1 MKNFS
6 TIATQYIYVLLFL
19 HCCCCTMFVLVLV
32 QAADPSSS
40 EAPMHKAEQQ
50 ALYSA
55 VQAFVGSWWNGSDLY
70 PDPCG
75 WTPIQGVYCDLYN
88 DFWYVSVINIGPLY
102 DNSLRCTTNI
112 AEFSHHLF
120 NLKHLKV
127 LSFFSC
133 FLSPSQNPITIS
145 TSNWEK
151 LANSLESLE
160 FRSNPGLIGT
170 VPNTFGYLRNL
181 QSLVLLENGLGGNL
195 PEEIGTLVNLRR
207 LVLAGNQFSGKI
219 PESFGGLSKLLILD
233 ASRNKLSGSLPLTFG
248 SLTSLLKLDLSNNML
263 EGKLP
268 REIGRLKNLTLLDLG
283 SNKIS
288 GGLTQSLEELVSV
301 KEMVISNNP
310 IGGGLK
316 SIEWQNL
323 QSLEILDLSNT
334 CLTGNIH
341 KSMAEMKR
349 LRFLGLNSNNLS
361 GRVSPRL
368 AALPCIGALYL
379 YGNNFTGELEFSES
393 FYRRMGRRFGAWNN
407 PKLCYRAEVNSTGH
421 VPYGVKS
428 CKQETTI
435 NISGNVPSNAKFS
448 EANWDHSIQFVAS
461 LGFSSCNL
469 DGAAAQ
475 HRKFMILSYFYHTV
489 RNIFLTVLSSSQL
502 VSLNSLILSCPLKNS
517 CTKSKIGLAQRLPST
532 SPPPPLFTPNN
543 PHFQVL
549 FVTCTKFEVGGKNG
563 WEVPKS
569 KNDQQMYNQWAS
581 DNRFKVDDTLHFNYT
596 KDSVL
601 VVTKDEYEKCHSAHP
616 IFFSNNGVTVFTL
629 DRPGLFY
636 FISGVSGHCERGQKM
651 IIKVLEPASP
661 PQSADQN
668 EQKNDA
674 AVAMATISSATL
686 ISCIMSF
693 VGVLFF

>member
-1 MKNFS
+1 MSSALEFPQFS
-6 TIATQYIYVLLFL
+6 ICIICETQKCFND
-19 HCCCCTMFVLVLV
+19 H
-32 QAADPSSS
+32 A
-40 EAPMHKAEQQ
+40 
-50 ALYSA
+50 
-55 VQAFVGSWWNGSDLY
+55 
-70 PDPCG
+70 
-75 WTPIQGVYCDLYN
+75 QGVYCDLYN

-102 DNSLRCTTNI
+102 DNSLRCTANI
-112 AEFSHHLF
+112 VEFSHHLF
-120 NLKHLKV
+120 KLKHLKV

-288 GGLTQSLEELVSV
+288 GGLAQSLEELVSV

-407 PKLCYRAEVNSTGH
+407 PKLCYRAEGNSTGH

-435 NISGNVPSNAKFS
+435 NISGNVLSNAKLS

-469 DGAAAQ
+469 DGVLWVIIVQ
-475 HRKFMILSYFYHTV
+475 GMLVIL
-489 RNIFLTVLSSSQL
+489 LL
-502 VSLNSLILSCPLKNS
+502 
-517 CTKSKIGLAQRLPST
+517 
-532 SPPPPLFTPNN
+532 
-543 PHFQVL
+543 
-549 FVTCTKFEVGGKNG
+549 
-563 WEVPKS
+563 
-569 KNDQQMYNQWAS
+569 
-581 DNRFKVDDTLHFNYT
+581 
-596 KDSVL
+596 
-601 VVTKDEYEKCHSAHP
+601 
-616 IFFSNNGVTVFTL
+616 
-629 DRPGLFY
+629 
-636 FISGVSGHCERGQKM
+636 
-651 IIKVLEPASP
+651 
-661 PQSADQN
+661 
-668 EQKNDA
+668 
-674 AVAMATISSATL
+674 
-686 ISCIMSF
+686 
-693 VGVLFF
+693 

>member
-1 MKNFS
+1 MSIYFSFPFIVWVFISGFFISILLLFLLCTSSFSNKLVTSQPEQSQAIYSLFLLAMKNFS
-6 TIATQYIYVLLFL
+6 TIATQYIYVLFFL
-19 HCCCCTMFVLVLV
+19 HYCCCTMFVLVLV

-112 AEFSHHLF
+112 PEFSHHLF
-120 NLKHLKV
+120 KLKHLKV

-160 FRSNPGLIGT
+160 FRSNSGLIGT

-233 ASRNKLSGSLPLTFG
+233 ASGNKLSGSLPFTFG

-288 GGLTQSLEELVSV
+288 GGLAQSLEELVSV

-349 LRFLGLNSNNLS
+349 LRFLRLNSNNLS

-428 CKQETTI
+428 
-435 NISGNVPSNAKFS
+435 F
-448 EANWDHSIQFVAS
+448 
-461 LGFSSCNL
+461 
-469 DGAAAQ
+469 
-475 HRKFMILSYFYHTV
+475 
-489 RNIFLTVLSSSQL
+489 
-502 VSLNSLILSCPLKNS
+502 
-517 CTKSKIGLAQRLPST
+517 
-532 SPPPPLFTPNN
+532 
-543 PHFQVL
+543 
-549 FVTCTKFEVGGKNG
+549 GGKNG

-674 AVAMATISSATL
+674 AVAMATISTATL
-686 ISCIMSF
+686 MSCIMSF

>member
-1 MKNFS
+1 MVLVTSQPEQSQAIYSLFLLAMKNFS
-6 TIATQYIYVLLFL
+6 TIATQYIYVLFFL

-233 ASRNKLSGSLPLTFG
+233 ASRNKLSGSLPFTFG

-288 GGLTQSLEELVSV
+288 GGLAQSLEELVSV

-310 IGGGLK
+310 MGGGLK

-435 NISGNVPSNAKFS
+435 SGNVISNAKFS

-469 DGAAAQ
+469 DGVLWP
-475 HRKFMILSYFYHTV
+475 HR
-489 RNIFLTVLSSSQL
+489 
-502 VSLNSLILSCPLKNS
+502 
-517 CTKSKIGLAQRLPST
+517 
-532 SPPPPLFTPNN
+532 
-543 PHFQVL
+543 
-549 FVTCTKFEVGGKNG
+549 
-563 WEVPKS
+563 
-569 KNDQQMYNQWAS
+569 
-581 DNRFKVDDTLHFNYT
+581 
-596 KDSVL
+596 
-601 VVTKDEYEKCHSAHP
+601 
-616 IFFSNNGVTVFTL
+616 
-629 DRPGLFY
+629 
-636 FISGVSGHCERGQKM
+636 
-651 IIKVLEPASP
+651 
-661 PQSADQN
+661 
-668 EQKNDA
+668 
-674 AVAMATISSATL
+674 
-686 ISCIMSF
+686 
-693 VGVLFF
+693 